1 MKNLLNLMGMLILFI
16 LANTP
21 LIIIGL
27 IIWGV
32 IQSVRDKK
40 VPARQSEQ
48 WPDRHLYYP
57 HQESRALQVCKCEG
71 IVFLFF
77 IVIGLISIYLFQYHI
92 IFLLPG
98 FGSIVYGFI
107 QIGKTITRYSK
118 VESVTVDRKGLTI
131 RQRSGLTEFY
141 AYQDYQESPDGGN
154 RKSFIFKNNDG
165 KKTSLRLNYLSPEDR
180 DAIAFDLQ
188 SLQMT
193 GKLPDSVMQNSVMQN
208 SVMQNSVMQN
218 TVMQNTAMQNTVM
231 QNSVMQN
238 TAMQNTVA
246 AKPVQS
252 GGVPEQVSMQM
263 FAPILPQNIV
273 QPDEEVRTQ
282 EAADAIDTTP
292 TPQVSWTLRVTDN
305 EQAVTEERRLE
316 SELDRALTE
325 VSMGREEFLVLAPSV
340 TVSGVEFLQITRDMN
355 GIFLHMEAGLP
366 EKDAQGHTRIV
377 CKDRMMSRDALE
389 LCLAYFRGEKVSL
402 AGWYE
407 L

>member
-118 VESVTVDRKGLTI
+118 VESVTVDLKGLTI

-193 GKLPDSVMQNSVMQN
+193 GKLPDSVMQNTVIQNSVVQNTAMQN
-208 SVMQNSVMQN
+208 SVMQNSV
-218 TVMQNTAMQNTVM
+218 V

-238 TAMQNTVA
+238 TVA
-246 AKPVQS
+246 ANPVQS
-252 GGVPEQVSMQM
+252 LGVPEQVSTPM
-263 FAPILPQNIV
+263 FVPILPQNIV

-292 TPQVSWTLRVTDN
+292 APQVSWTLRVTDD
-305 EQAVTEERRLE
+305 EQAVTEERHLE

-325 VSMGREEFLVLAPSV
+325 VSMGREEFLVLAPST
-340 TVSGVEFLQITRDMN
+340 TVSGVEFLQITRDTN

-366 EKDAQGHTRIV
+366 EKDAQGHTKIV